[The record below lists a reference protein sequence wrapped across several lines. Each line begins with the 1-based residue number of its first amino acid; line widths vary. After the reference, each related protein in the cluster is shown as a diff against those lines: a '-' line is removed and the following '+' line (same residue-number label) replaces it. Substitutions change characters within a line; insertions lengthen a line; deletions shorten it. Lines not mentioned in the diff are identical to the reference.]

1 MAGRDR
7 EPRRAGTGLQGIVD
21 RFARLGVDPAVIGV
35 PERSA
40 VPQPNNRDAL
50 ELAASR
56 IPPRFHDATADDPQ
70 VLAWVEHVKQ
80 AARRGPEGQLGIA
93 RASSLLLLGETG
105 TGKTHQAYGAIR
117 SLLGAGVRLRWQAI
131 TSVGL
136 HAMMRPRPGA
146 DAEREMRD
154 LERTPLLLV
163 DDLGAG
169 RASEFTEE
177 TTYRLINHRYEQQLP
192 TIITSNITPAELAGL
207 LGDRTASRLRQMCH
221 KAVLAGP
228 DRRRAPLF

>member
-7 EPRRAGTGLQGIVD
+7 DPRRAGIGLQGLVE
-21 RFARLGVDPAVIGV
+21 RFSRLGVDPSVIGQ
-35 PERSA
+35 PEQHP
-40 VPQPNNRDAL
+40 VPQPNRDAL

-56 IPPRFHDATADDPQ
+56 IPPLYQDAVADDAQ

-93 RASSLLLLGETG
+93 RARSLLLLGETG

-117 SLLGAGVRLRWQAI
+117 ALLGAGVRLRWQAI
-131 TSVGL
+131 TSVTL
-136 HAMMRPRPGA
+136 YAMMRPRPGA
-146 DAEREMRD
+146 DPEREMRD
-154 LERTPLLLV
+154 LERMPLLLV

-169 RASEFTEE
+169 RVSEFTEE

-192 TIITSNITPAELAGL
+192 TLLTSNITPSELSGL

-221 KAVLAGP
+221 KTVLAGP
-228 DRRRAPLF
+228 DRRRAPSF

>member
-7 EPRRAGTGLQGIVD
+7 DPRRAGTGLQSLVE
-21 RFARLGVDPAVIGV
+21 RFARLGVDPAVIGQ
-35 PERSA
+35 PERSTVA
-40 VPQPNNRDAL
+40 QPNRDAL

-56 IPPRFHDATADDPQ
+56 IPPLYQHAVADDPQ

-93 RASSLLLLGETG
+93 RAGSLLLLGETG

-117 SLLGAGVRLRWQAI
+117 ALLGDGVRLRWQAI
-131 TSVGL
+131 TSVTL
-136 HAMMRPRPGA
+136 YAMMRPRPGA
-146 DAEREMRD
+146 DPEREMRE

-177 TTYRLINHRYEQQLP
+177 TTYRLVNHRYEQQLP
-192 TIITSNITPAELAGL
+192 TILTSNITPAELSGL

-221 KAVLAGP
+221 KAILDGP
-228 DRRRAPLF
+228 DRRRAPSF